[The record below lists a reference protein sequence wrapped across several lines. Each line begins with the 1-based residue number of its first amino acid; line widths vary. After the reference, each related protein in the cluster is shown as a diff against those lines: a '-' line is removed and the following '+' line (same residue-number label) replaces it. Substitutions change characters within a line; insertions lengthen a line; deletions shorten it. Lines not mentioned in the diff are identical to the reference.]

1 MSTVSLVVL
10 SIVFESVMAQAMVS
24 GAQEVEV
31 GRTLV
36 LTCSR
41 AAGLLQQDLVPEN
54 HSNRH
59 MSTHRGF

>member
-1 MSTVSLVVL
+1 M
-10 SIVFESVMAQAMVS
+10 FESVMAQAMVS

-31 GRTLV
+31 GCTLV